1 MLNMI
6 SINLDS
12 ITTQEAFIIN
22 KAPID
27 GKEMKLTLS
36 RKCTPTNDA
45 PNKYIGYCSA
55 EMRFADELDVD
66 MLDTSFLVK
75 VVLSAEFSSTKF
87 STDELTEY
95 ALLQMFPYVRATLA
109 SIMASAGLTPYLI
122 PTNGIIH

>member
-1 MLNMI
+1 MLNMV

-36 RKCTPTNDA
+36 RKCTPTNDS
-45 PNKYIGYCSA
+45 PNKYIGYCAA

-66 MLDTSFLVK
+66 MPNTSFLVK
-75 VVLSAEFSSTKF
+75 VVLSAEFKVF
-87 STDELTEY
+87 
-95 ALLQMFPYVRATLA
+95 
-109 SIMASAGLTPYLI
+109 
-122 PTNGIIH
+122 NG

>member
-1 MLNMI
+1 MLNMV

-36 RKCTPTNDA
+36 RKCTPT
-45 PNKYIGYCSA
+45 KYIGYCAA

-66 MLDTSFLVK
+66 MPNTSFLVK
-75 VVLSAEFSSTKF
+75 VVLSAEFSSPDCSVKF

-95 ALLQMFPYVRATLA
+95 ALLQMFPHVRATLA

-122 PTNGIIH
+122 PTNGIIQ